1 MPGSEKEWKASYQTF
16 MENFGDQRGIMG
28 VVQTSLQFVGAPGSE
43 EEWSS
48 IVKKFGDNLVSLKEF
63 FTEK

>member
-28 VVQTSLQFVGAPGSE
+28 VVQTSLQFFGAPGSE
-43 EEWSS
+43 EEWSN
-48 IVKKFGDNLVSLKEF
+48 IVTKIGDNLVLLKEF
-63 FTEK
+63 FTEE